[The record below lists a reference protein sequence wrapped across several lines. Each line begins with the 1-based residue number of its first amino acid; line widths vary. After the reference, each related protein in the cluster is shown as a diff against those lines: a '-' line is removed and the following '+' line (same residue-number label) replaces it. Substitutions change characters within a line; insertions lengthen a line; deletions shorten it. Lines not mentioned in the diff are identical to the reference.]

1 MNISSLGKYLAAPF
15 GLSLL
20 LSAGNATAGA
30 WQKDVAIGGFE
41 SVHVYTPETTSPIG
55 HGRALLVL
63 LHGCVQPIDNY
74 LGANLERAADEFGMV
89 IALPDAANKAG
100 FSCWSYWQGDRSRT
114 AGDYKNLIELATTLS
129 GDGEHGIDPNQ
140 VYIAGVSSG
149 AVFANTTAC
158 LAPDVFAGMGISA
171 GPSIGTSP
179 KGALGFCE
187 TADVANRCATYA
199 GEFKN
204 HFATQITSVAHG
216 TEDATVDH
224 CYNAQNAEGMAE
236 VYGVKKIQGT
246 NTYTEGERTAS
257 ETLWEDGRVSMVWL
271 NDVGHAW
278 AGGEGAEGR
287 FISADGVSYARYL
300 GKYFSENNQR
310 VQPE

>member
-1 MNISSLGKYLAAPF
+1 MNIPSLRKYLAAPL

-20 LSAGNATAGA
+20 LSGNAIAGT

-41 SVHVYTPETTSPIG
+41 NVHIYTPATTSPIG
-55 HGRALLVL
+55 NGRALLVL

-74 LGANLERAADEFGMV
+74 LDANLERAADEFGMV

-114 AGDYKNLIELATTLS
+114 AGDYKNLIELATSLS
-129 GDGEHGIDPNQ
+129 SDSDQGIDPNQ
-140 VYIAGVSSG
+140 VYIAGISSG

-187 TADVANRCATYA
+187 TADVASRCATYA
-199 GEFKN
+199 GEFQA

-216 TEDATVDH
+216 TEDTTVNH
-224 CYNAQNAEGMAE
+224 CYNAQNAEGMADL
-236 VYGVKKIQGT
+236 YGVEKTPGT

-257 ETLWEDGRVSMVWL
+257 ETLWEGGRVSMVWL
-271 NDVGHAW
+271 DNVGHAW